1 MVVKGDPGMAAE
13 LEAVGATSPDLSHC
27 FKKKQPGRTPTV

>member
-1 MVVKGDPGMAAE
+1 MVVKGDPRTAAE

-27 FKKKQPGRTPTV
+27 FRR